1 MVDAEQ
7 LLTPI
12 SEDAPCGEDLAYDA
26 DLAALESLIQGKAE
40 TQFSAA
46 EEPNWKDVQRAALAL
61 TERTKDLR
69 VSIDLTLAALQLDGW
84 PGFAQGMTL
93 LRGLHERYW
102 DGFYPRLDPD
112 DDNDPTERANLL
124 ATLAAPEGTFGDP
137 MRVLERLRAA
147 PLCRGNRL
155 GPLSLAAITATKA
168 SGEEGEDAKPV
179 PALEPAAIEATFQ
192 DTPAEF
198 LTDVREA
205 VAGATAEVVALEKF
219 WDETVGAGGGPNLEA
234 LRTVLRDAK
243 TRLDTYAPV
252 AGEDGETTD
261 SDADPVAG
269 LDELLAADKPTPR
282 SARSRTSAAGGG
294 GVPGEITS
302 REDVIASLEAICA
315 YYDEQE
321 PSSPL
326 PALLRQARRMV
337 GMNYFQ
343 IISALTPEATP
354 QVRLAAEEDA
364 ASAPLE

>member
-1 MVDAEQ
+1 MVNAEQ
-7 LLTPI
+7 LLTPV

-26 DLAALESLIQGKAE
+26 DLAALESLVQGKAE
-40 TQFSAA
+40 TQFSDA

-61 TERTKDLR
+61 AERTKDLR
-69 VSIDLTLAALQLDGW
+69 VSINLTLAALQLDGW
-84 PGFAQGMTL
+84 PGFAQGMAL

-102 DGFYPRLDPD
+102 DAFYPRLDPD

-137 MRVLERLRAA
+137 MRFLERLRAA
-147 PLCRGNRL
+147 PLCRGSRL

-168 SGEEGEDAKPV
+168 GTEGDDAKPV
-179 PALEPAAIEATFQ
+179 PALEPAAIEAAFR

-198 LTDVREA
+198 LADVRGA
-205 VAGATAEVVALEKF
+205 VTGATAEITAIDNF
-219 WDETVGAGGGPNLEA
+219 WDETVGAGVGPNLEA

-243 TRLDTYAPV
+243 SRLDTYAPV
-252 AGEDGETTD
+252 VEEDGGATD
-261 SDADPVAG
+261 LDGDLPAAG
-269 LDELLAADKPTPR
+269 LDDDLFAAEKP
-282 SARSRTSAAGGG
+282 SRSRAAAGGG
-294 GVPGEITS
+294 GAPGEITS

-315 YYDEQE
+315 YYDERE

-343 IISALTPEATP
+343 LIAALTPEATP
-354 QVRLAAEEDA
+354 QVRLAAEEDGLGT
-364 ASAPLE
+364 PTE